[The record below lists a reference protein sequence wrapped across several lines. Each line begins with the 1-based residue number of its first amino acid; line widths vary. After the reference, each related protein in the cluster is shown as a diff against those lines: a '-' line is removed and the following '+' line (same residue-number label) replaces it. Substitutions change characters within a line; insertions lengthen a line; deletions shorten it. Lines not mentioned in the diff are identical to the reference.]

1 MLRKVP
7 FAANEC
13 FHLYSRG
20 VERRTIFLDTKDY
33 ERFMRLLFLC
43 NNDNTTITDRF
54 KNLSFKE
61 LVEKLK
67 NEKPLVALGVYCL
80 MPNHFHLLVK
90 EAAAGGI
97 SRFMKKLLTA
107 YSMYFNKR
115 HGRQG
120 ALFEGRFKSSHAR
133 SEAYINYLLSYI
145 HLNPIKN
152 IDPTWRDEGI
162 RDVEQAHEYLSEYS
176 YSSYFDFTGTERP
189 ESALLARNGG
199 IFPESFWQHAK
210 FVDFLD
216 TWLSYREKSEEP
228 LPFEALLKAGEK
240 ALEKAG
246 IISTPVIQ

>member
-1 MLRKVP
+1 M
-7 FAANEC
+7 
-13 FHLYSRG
+13 G
-20 VERRTIFLDTKDY
+20 
-33 ERFMRLLFLC
+33 
-43 NNDNTTITDRF
+43 
-54 KNLSFKE
+54 
-61 LVEKLK
+61 
-67 NEKPLVALGVYCL
+67 
-80 MPNHFHLLVK
+80 
-90 EAAAGGI
+90 
-97 SRFMKKLLTA
+97 KLLTA